1 MAHGQRKVV
10 LLTIVTIWCAG
21 SRAKLDF
28 NFKDHSTKAEVL
40 AAVDRIRYLG
50 GMTNMTGGLKV
61 ARMEVF
67 GPRYEERQ
75 NVERIIVLI
84 SDGEPNYD
92 EDKLDVE
99 VSTIKRMGIRIVGLG
114 ITNGVRHLL
123 VWMLC
128 ILVTFQCD
136 HACVCVI
143 IDKRSAFF

>member
-1 MAHGQRKVV
+1 
-10 LLTIVTIWCAG
+10 
-21 SRAKLDF
+21 
-28 NFKDHSTKAEVL
+28 
-40 AAVDRIRYLG
+40 
-50 GMTNMTGGLKV
+50 MTGGLKV

-123 VWMLC
+123 V
-128 ILVTFQCD
+128 
-136 HACVCVI
+136 
-143 IDKRSAFF
+143 